1 MSHTLR
7 GCGQLRHVWPRPL
20 LEFYFV
26 FLRSPKKAAKAAKA
40 AKAPASK
47 SSKGGG
53 KVKKFTS
60 AEYISND
67 ESSGDQ
73 EAPGN

>member
-1 MSHTLR
+1 M
-7 GCGQLRHVWPRPL
+7 WPVKACLAPPTTGI
-20 LEFYFV
+20 FNFV